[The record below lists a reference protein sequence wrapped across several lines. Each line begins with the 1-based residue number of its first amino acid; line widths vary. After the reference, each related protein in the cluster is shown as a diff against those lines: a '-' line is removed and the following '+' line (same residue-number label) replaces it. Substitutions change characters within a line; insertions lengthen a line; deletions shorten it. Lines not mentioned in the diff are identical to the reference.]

1 MIYTTLVINIILF
14 VLLIHHCNSNQI
26 DTTICPKYCKCNL
39 ELKLLKCIFNPKDK
53 NSNNLK
59 NKSLINYNEIQ
70 LKNANKITSYYFNT
84 SKVSKDMRLKL
95 FRPVVIES
103 NAFNSNEIKQLEI
116 IYTDLKIIEENA
128 FANMKCDLFSL
139 ISYGKNSQL
148 NLNQFSSNTYIKTLS
163 IDHNYNLN
171 NIKSIFANN
180 NFNKTDTKNLTL
192 NDLETYWTLKSSIKN
207 LFIKDVRSIDTLDYT
222 WAPRFETLDRIEIL
236 RTDIRFISKYFTR
249 LHSKSLKYLTISKS
263 KIVNNI
269 FIFQNIFK
277 NNIINCFC

>member
-1 MIYTTLVINIILF
+1 
-14 VLLIHHCNSNQI
+14 
-26 DTTICPKYCKCNL
+26 
-39 ELKLLKCIFNPKDK
+39 
-53 NSNNLK
+53 
-59 NKSLINYNEIQ
+59 
-70 LKNANKITSYYFNT
+70 
-84 SKVSKDMRLKL
+84 
-95 FRPVVIES
+95 
-103 NAFNSNEIKQLEI
+103 
-116 IYTDLKIIEENA
+116 
-128 FANMKCDLFSL
+128 MKCDLFSL

-180 NFNKTDTKNLTL
+180 NFNKTDTTNLTL

>member
-1 MIYTTLVINIILF
+1 MIYTTYFVINIILF
-14 VLLIHHCNSNQI
+14 VLHHCNSNQI

-84 SKVSKDMRLKL
+84 SKVSKDLRLKI

-139 ISYGKNSQL
+139 ISYDKNYQL

-171 NIKSIFANN
+171 NIKSIFSNN
-180 NFNKTDTKNLTL
+180 NFNKTVTTNLTL
-192 NDLETYWTLKSSIKN
+192 NDLETYWTFKSSIKN

-222 WAPRFETLDRIEIL
+222 WAPRFETLDRIEIS

-263 KIVNNI
+263 KIVNNT
-269 FIFQNIFK
+269 FRKYFFK
-277 NNIINCFC
+277 K